1 METIP
6 NPPSFYED
14 DMKFWNQKFSKHIK
28 ERETTKKH
36 QAKTQNI
43 HCLTKNTNIKID
55 DGKGEFKQV

>member
-1 METIP
+1 
-6 NPPSFYED
+6 
-14 DMKFWNQKFSKHIK
+14 MKFWNQKFSKHIK

-55 DGKGEFKQV
+55 DGKGDFKQV